1 MTQRMNEKFVLANF
15 IISQLKD
22 REQRLM
28 KDYNTMK
35 IVLSKS
41 GFGWGNNQK
50 MVTTI
55 LENWDELPENL

>member
-15 IISQLKD
+15 IVSQLKD

-41 GFGWGNNQK
+41 GFGWDNNQK
-50 MVTTI
+50 MATTI

>member
-15 IISQLKD
+15 IVSQLKD

-41 GFGWGNNQK
+41 GFSWDNNQK
-50 MVTTI
+50 MATTI